1 MYKQTPANFHP
12 SQFGE
17 AALAA
22 SRQMWLAGL
31 GATAVTRDWVR
42 SEARPVFKTLVKQGT
57 AVESRAIR
65 FVGDR
70 IETSVT
76 RANIAWK
83 QTRRTVEAT
92 VKQAATTAV
101 NFAQQV
107 LPISLPKME
116 LPKILAKA
124 AKPATPVK
132 RAKKTVKAR
141 TTKAAKKAKRTTKR
155 A

>member
-1 MYKQTPANFHP
+1 MYKQTAANFYP
-12 SQFGE
+12 YE

-22 SRQMWLAGL
+22 PRQMWLASL

-42 SEARPVFKTLVKQGT
+42 SEARPAFKTLVKQGT

-65 FVGDR
+65 FVGDQ

-76 RANIAWK
+76 RANVVWK
-83 QTRRTVEAT
+83 ETRRTVEAT
-92 VKQAATTAV
+92 VKQAANTAM
-101 NFAQQV
+101 NLAQQV
-107 LPISLPKME
+107 LPKSLPKIE

-124 AKPATPVK
+124 EKPTAPVK
-132 RAKKTVKAR
+132 RVKKAVKAR
-141 TTKAAKKAKRTTKR
+141 TTKLAKKAKRTTRR